1 MTDEFTPRLGR
12 LGDRGRGG
20 TSRYSKRVRQAAAR
34 LGRKTGKA
42 RFSGAGLGRGG
53 ASARTLEMRGQRMA
67 SFRMRRVI
75 VKTHVSRAPRGGGGG
90 ALKAHLG
97 YIQRDGVE
105 RDGSGGDLYTRVG
118 LEPKAEEFLERCDG
132 DRHQFRIIV
141 SAEDGARLGDLKETT
156 RALMAQMESDLGTR
170 LDWLAVDH
178 HNTGHP
184 HTHIVIRGKDEDG
197 RDLVI
202 SPDYIRKGM
211 ASRAQDIVTERL
223 GPRRDLEI
231 ALARQSEVTQDR
243 FTGLDRGILAEVS
256 ETGIRI
262 TEGRDTRG
270 RFDEALRRARLRHLE
285 GLGLAVPA
293 GKDSWT
299 LKPGWDA
306 SLKALGQ
313 RGDILKALAAKHR
326 DRAPDQN
333 LHRFE
338 PGGQEQE
345 VLLGSVLASV
355 PEDEFRDRRSLV
367 VEDFHGTGWI
377 VDIGLEE
384 PGRIPPDG
392 AVVEVRTRPL
402 KLREMDASI
411 LKIAERLG
419 GVYSDTL
426 HVADDPA
433 ATQAWRQG
441 HVRRLE
447 ALRRAGIVERGSD
460 GVWKVPQDFAQ
471 RAADYDAARTGRL
484 EVHVRSWLPLTEQ
497 PRHAGLTWLDTEGA
511 GVTGDRLAK
520 VRQARLTYLQEK
532 GWLESGDSEV
542 GEALRNRLRAME
554 LRRASSRLAS
564 STGRAPVELVP
575 GDRFEGRFE
584 KALDLGQGRIAVV
597 GNAKEFALVPWRPEM
612 ERHRGRDMAFRRTT
626 ASVSWTI
633 GIERGMER

>member
-1 MTDEFTPRLGR
+1 MTEDFKPRLGR

-20 TSRYSKRVRQAAAR
+20 TSRYSKQVRQAAAR
-34 LGRKTGKA
+34 LGRKAGKA
-42 RFSGAGLGRGG
+42 RFTGAGLGRGG
-53 ASARTLEMRGQRMA
+53 ASARALEMRGQRMA

-105 RDGSGGDLYTRVG
+105 RDGSGGELYTREG

-132 DRHQFRIIV
+132 DRHQFRVIV

-184 HTHIVIRGKDEDG
+184 HTHIVIRGKDAG
-197 RDLVI
+197 GKDLVI
-202 SPDYIRKGM
+202 APDYIRQGL

-231 ALARQSEVTQDR
+231 AQARQREVTQNR

-256 ETGIRI
+256 ETGFRI
-262 TEGRDTRG
+262 TEGQGARG

-285 GLGLAVPA
+285 ELGLAVPA
-293 GKDSWT
+293 GKDHWT

-313 RGDILKALAAKHR
+313 RGDILKALAAKNS
-326 DRAPDQN
+326 DRSPDHT
-333 LHRFE
+333 LRRCE
-338 PGGQEQE
+338 PGAEGEE
-345 VLLGSVLASV
+345 LLLGSVLASV
-355 PEDEFRDRRSLV
+355 PEDELRDRRSLV
-367 VEDFHGTGWI
+367 VEDFHGTRWI
-377 VDIGLEE
+377 VDIGLRE
-384 PGRIPPDG
+384 PGTIPPEG
-392 AVVEVRTRPL
+392 AVVEVRARTP

-411 LKIAERLG
+411 LKIAERSG
-419 GVYSDTL
+419 GLYAEAL
-426 HVADDPA
+426 HLDVDPA
-433 ATQAWRQG
+433 ATRAWRRG

-447 ALRRAGIVERGSD
+447 ALRQAGIVERGGD
-460 GVWKVPQDFAQ
+460 GVWQVPQDFAR

-484 EVHVRSWLPLTEQ
+484 EVQVRSWLPFTDQL
-497 PRHAGLTWLDTEGA
+497 RHAGLTWLDGEGA
-511 GVTGDRLAK
+511 GIEGERLAK
-520 VRQARLTYLQEK
+520 ARQTRVAFLQEK
-532 GWLESGDSEV
+532 GWLESGGNEV

-554 LRRASSRLAS
+554 LRRASGLLAS
-564 STGRAPVELVP
+564 STGRNAVELVP
-575 GDRFEGRFE
+575 GDRFDGRFE
-584 KALDLGQGRIAVV
+584 KAMDLGQGRFAVV
-597 GNAKEFALVPWRPEM
+597 GNSKEFALVPWRPEM
-612 ERHRGRDMAFRRTT
+612 ERHRGRDMAFRRT
-626 ASVSWTI
+626 AAGVSWTI
-633 GIERGMER
+633 GIERGLER

>member
-1 MTDEFTPRLGR
+1 MTDDFTPRLGR
-12 LGDRGRGG
+12 MGDRGRGG
-20 TSRYSKRVRQAAAR
+20 TSRYSKQVRQAAAR
-34 LGRKTGKA
+34 LGRKAGKA
-42 RFSGAGLGRGG
+42 RFTGAGLGRGG
-53 ASARTLEMRGQRMA
+53 ASARALEMRGQRMA

-105 RDGSGGDLYTRVG
+105 RDGSGGELYTREG

-202 SPDYIRKGM
+202 APGYIRQGL

-231 ALARQSEVTQDR
+231 AQARQREVTQDR
-243 FTGLDRGILAEVS
+243 FTGLDRGILSEVS

-285 GLGLAVPA
+285 GLGLAASA
-293 GKDSWT
+293 GKDQWT

-313 RGDILKALAAKHR
+313 RGDILKALAVKHR
-326 DRAPDQN
+326 DRSPDNN
-333 LHRFE
+333 LRRFE
-338 PGGQEQE
+338 PVAQEQA

-355 PEDEFRDRRSLV
+355 PEDELRDRRSLV
-367 VEDFHGTGWI
+367 VEDFHGTRWI
-377 VDIGLEE
+377 VDIGLRE
-384 PGRIPPDG
+384 PGTIPPDG
-392 AVVEVRTRPL
+392 AVVEVSARTP
-402 KLREMDASI
+402 KPREMDASI
-411 LKIAERLG
+411 LKIAAASG
-419 GVYSDTL
+419 GVYSDAL
-426 HVADDPA
+426 HVDAEPGA
-433 ATQAWRQG
+433 SRAWRQG

-447 ALRRAGIVERGSD
+447 ALRQAGIVERGSD
-460 GVWKVPQDFAQ
+460 GVWRVPQDFAQ

-484 EVHVRSWLPLTEQ
+484 EVQVRSWIPLAEQ

-511 GVTGDRLAK
+511 GVTGDGLAK
-520 VRQARLTYLQEK
+520 VRQARLAFLHEK
-532 GWLESGDSEV
+532 GWLESGDSEL
-542 GEALRNRLRAME
+542 GEALRARLRVME
-554 LRRASSRLAS
+554 LRRTSGRLAS
-564 STGRAPVELVP
+564 STGRSAVELVP

-584 KALDLGQGRIAVV
+584 KAMDLGQGRIAVV

-612 ERHRGRDMAFRRTT
+612 ERHRGRDMAFRRTA

>member
-1 MTDEFTPRLGR
+1 MTDDFTPRLGR
-12 LGDRGRGG
+12 LGDRGRSGEQ
-20 TSRYSKRVRQAAAR
+20 RFSKQVRRAAAR
-34 LGRKTGKA
+34 LGRKAGKA
-42 RFSGAGLGRGG
+42 RFTGAGLGRGG
-53 ASARTLEMRGQRMA
+53 ASARALEMRGQRMPP
-67 SFRMRRVI
+67 FRIRRVI

-105 RDGSGGDLYTRVG
+105 RAGSGGELYTREG
-118 LEPKAEEFLERCDG
+118 FEPKAEGFLERCEG

-141 SAEDGARLGDLKETT
+141 SAEDGAMLGDLKETT

-202 SPDYIRKGM
+202 APDYIRQGL
-211 ASRAQDIVTERL
+211 ASRAQDIVSERL

-231 ALARQSEVTQDR
+231 AQARQREVTQER
-243 FTGLDRGILAEVS
+243 FTGLDRDILAEVS

-293 GKDSWT
+293 GEDAWT

-326 DRAPDQN
+326 DRSPDSN
-333 LHRFE
+333 LRRFE
-338 PGGQEQE
+338 LGGPEQE

-355 PEDEFRDRRSLV
+355 PEDELRDRRSLV
-367 VEDFHGTGWI
+367 VEDFHGTRWI
-377 VDIGLEE
+377 VDMGLRE
-384 PGRIPPDG
+384 PGAVPPDG
-392 AVVEVRTRPL
+392 AVIEVRTRTP

-411 LKIAERLG
+411 LKVAERSG

-426 HVADDPA
+426 HVDADPG
-433 ATQAWRQG
+433 ATPAWRQG

-447 ALRRAGIVERGSD
+447 ALRRAGIVECGSD
-460 GVWKVPQDFAQ
+460 GVWQVPQEFAQ
-471 RAADYDAARTGRL
+471 RAADYDSARTGRL

-497 PRHAGLTWLDTEGA
+497 ARHAGLTWLDTGGA
-511 GVTGDRLAK
+511 AVPGDRLAK
-520 VRQARLTYLQEK
+520 VRQARLTFLQEK
-532 GWLESGDSEV
+532 GWLERGDSEL
-542 GEALRNRLRAME
+542 GEALRARLRVVE
-554 LRRASSRLAS
+554 LRRTSGMLAS
-564 STGRAPVELVP
+564 STGRSAVEMLP

-584 KALDLGQGRIAVV
+584 KAIDLGQGRIAVV

-612 ERHRGRDMAFRRTT
+612 ERHRGRDMAIQRTAAGVT
-626 ASVSWTI
+626 WKI
-633 GIERGMER
+633 GRERGLER

>member
-1 MTDEFTPRLGR
+1 MTDDFTPRLGR
-12 LGDRGRGG
+12 MGDRGRGG
-20 TSRYSKRVRQAAAR
+20 TQRFSKQVKKAAAQ
-34 LGRKTGKA
+34 LGRKAGKGRFTGA
-42 RFSGAGLGRGG
+42 RLGRGG
-53 ASARTLEMRGQRMA
+53 ASARALEMRGQRMA

-105 RDGSGGDLYTRVG
+105 RDGSGGELYTREG

-202 SPDYIRKGM
+202 APDYIRKGM

-231 ALARQSEVTQDR
+231 AQARQREVTQDR
-243 FTGLDRGILAEVS
+243 FTGLDRGILAEAS

-262 TEGRDTRG
+262 SERQGARG

-293 GKDSWT
+293 GRDHWT

-313 RGDILKALAAKHR
+313 RGDILKALAVKLR
-326 DRAPDQN
+326 DRSPDSN
-333 LHRFE
+333 LRRYE
-338 PGGQEQE
+338 PVAQEQD

-355 PEDEFRDRRSLV
+355 PEDELRDRRSLV
-367 VEDFHGTGWI
+367 VEDFHGTRWI
-377 VDIGLEE
+377 VDMGLRE
-384 PGRIPPDG
+384 PGAVPPDG
-392 AVVEVRTRPL
+392 AVVSVSARTP

-411 LKIAERLG
+411 LKIAAASG
-419 GVYSDTL
+419 GSYSDAL
-426 HVADDPA
+426 HLEADPGA
-433 ATQAWRQG
+433 APAWRQG

-447 ALRRAGIVERGSD
+447 ALRRGGIVERGSD
-460 GVWKVPQDFAQ
+460 GVWQVPQDFAR

-484 EVHVRSWLPLTEQ
+484 EVQVRSWLPLTEQ
-497 PRHAGLTWLDTEGA
+497 ARHAGLTWLDMEGA
-511 GVTGDRLAK
+511 GVPGDGLVK
-520 VRQARLTYLQEK
+520 VRQARLAFLQEK
-532 GWLESGDSEV
+532 GWLESGDSEL
-542 GEALRNRLRAME
+542 GEALRDRLRVME
-554 LRRASSRLAS
+554 LRRASGRLAS
-564 STGRAPVELVP
+564 STGRAAVELAP
-575 GDRFEGRFE
+575 GDRFEGRYE
-584 KALDLGQGRIAVV
+584 KAMDLGQGRFAVV

-612 ERHRGRDMAFRRTT
+612 ERHRGRDMAFTRT
-626 ASVSWTI
+626 AAGVSWAI
-633 GIERGMER
+633 GIERGLER

>member
-1 MTDEFTPRLGR
+1 MTEDFKPRLGR

-20 TSRYSKRVRQAAAR
+20 SSRYSKQVRRAAAR
-34 LGRKTGKA
+34 LGPKAGKA

-53 ASARTLEMRGQRMA
+53 ASARALEMRRPRMPA
-67 SFRMRRVI
+67 FRMRRVI

-105 RDGSGGDLYTRVG
+105 RDGSGGELYTREG
-118 LEPKAEEFLERCDG
+118 LEPKAEEFLERCEG

-202 SPDYIRKGM
+202 APDYIRQGL
-211 ASRAQDIVTERL
+211 ASRAQDIVTECL

-231 ALARQSEVTQDR
+231 AQAHQREVSQDR
-243 FTGLDRGILAEVS
+243 FTGLDRGILAEAS

-262 TEGRDTRG
+262 TEGRGARG
-270 RFDEALRRARLRHLE
+270 RFDAALRRARLRHLE

-293 GKDSWT
+293 GKDHWT

-313 RGDILKALAAKHR
+313 RGDILKALAAKNR
-326 DRAPDQN
+326 DRAPDSN
-333 LHRFE
+333 LRQFE

-355 PEDEFRDRRSLV
+355 PEDELRDRRSLV
-367 VEDFHGTGWI
+367 VEDFHGTRWI
-377 VDIGLEE
+377 VDMGLRE
-384 PGRIPPDG
+384 PGTVPPDG
-392 AVVEVRTRPL
+392 AVVAVSARTP

-411 LKIAERLG
+411 LKIAEASG
-419 GVYSDTL
+419 GSYSDAF
-426 HVADDPA
+426 HVAVDPVATA
-433 ATQAWRQG
+433 AWQHG

-447 ALRRAGIVERGSD
+447 ALRRSGIVERGSD
-460 GVWKVPQDFAQ
+460 GVWQVPQDFAR

-484 EVHVRSWLPLTEQ
+484 EVQVRSWIPLTEQ
-497 PRHAGLTWLDTEGA
+497 TRRAGLTWLDMEGA
-511 GVTGDRLAK
+511 EVPGDRLAK
-520 VRQARLTYLQEK
+520 VRQARLAFLQEK
-532 GWLESGDSEV
+532 GWLERGPREV
-542 GEALRNRLRAME
+542 GEALRDRLRVME
-554 LRRASSRLAS
+554 LRRTSGMLAS
-564 STGRAPVELVP
+564 STGRAAVELVP

-612 ERHRGRDMAFRRTT
+612 ERHRGRDMAFRRT
-626 ASVSWTI
+626 AAGVSWTI
-633 GIERGMER
+633 GIERGLER